1 MINIDQIDAFAF
13 SAPIVCALASQ
24 YIPLVM
30 LWDSLESIASCEH
43 HRNILRSII
52 SNNKS
57 LLFIFLICSS

>member
-1 MINIDQIDAFAF
+1 MTCQRTISCLEFDFF
-13 SAPIVCALASQ
+13 VASQ

-30 LWDSLESIASCEH
+30 LWDILESIASCEH

-57 LLFIFLICSS
+57 FLFIFLISSR